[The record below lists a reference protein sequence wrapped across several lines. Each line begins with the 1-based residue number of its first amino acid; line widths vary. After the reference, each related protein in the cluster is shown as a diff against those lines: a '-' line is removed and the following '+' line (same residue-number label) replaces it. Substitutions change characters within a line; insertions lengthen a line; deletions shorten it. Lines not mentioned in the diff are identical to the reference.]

1 MLVHACTECET
12 ISINRI
18 AADDDPKTVLAVFQ
32 SSLSLDHSIFSVQ
45 QNILMLR
52 MEDAQLI
59 QTQLYGLQME
69 PF

>member
-1 MLVHACTECET
+1 MLVHACTECDT
-12 ISINRI
+12 LSINRI
-18 AADDDPKTVLAVFQ
+18 AADDDPQTVFGVFQ
-32 SSLSLDHSIFSVQ
+32 SSLSLDPSTLFVQ
-45 QNILMLR
+45 QNILILR

>member
-1 MLVHACTECET
+1 MLVHVCTECET

-18 AADDDPKTVLAVFQ
+18 AADDDPTMVLDVFQ
-32 SSLSLDHSIFSVQ
+32 ASLKLETSMISMQ

-52 MEDAQLI
+52 MEDADLI

>member
-1 MLVHACTECET
+1 MLVHTCVECET

-18 AADDDPKTVLAVFQ
+18 AADDDPQTIFGVFQ
-32 SSLSLDHSIFSVQ
+32 SSLNLDPSIFFVQ
-45 QNILMLR
+45 QNVLMLR